1 MLEIS
6 IILAGVITLI
16 LLKIFL
22 NVDFKK
28 LKKLNIES
36 NGNLSDITDK
46 ISKIN
51 QENMFKDILKE
62 LDCKDVKVNVAPE
75 YNSCLY
81 TIFNNTIT
89 IGKFKEEY
97 MKPQTIAH
105 ECIHASQNKITLWAN
120 FIFTNIYLLF
130 WIVISVLAL
139 LNKLPNTSVFII
151 AFIFASLIQYIIRY
165 SLENEAML
173 KAKFIAKEYIEE
185 NKTLNKEEE
194 QLLLNEYDRVNKL
207 GIPFMNYYQISMNII
222 KIMILAFIC
231 LI

>member
-1 MLEIS
+1 MC
-6 IILAGVITLI
+6 
-16 LLKIFL
+16 
-22 NVDFKK
+22 
-28 LKKLNIES
+28 
-36 NGNLSDITDK
+36 
-46 ISKIN
+46 
-51 QENMFKDILKE
+51 KDILKE

>member
-51 QENMFKDILKE
+51 QENMCKDILKE
-62 LDCKDVKVNVAPE
+62 LNCKDVKVNVAPE

>member
-36 NGNLSDITDK
+36 NDNLSDITDK

-51 QENMFKDILKE
+51 QENMCKDILKK
-62 LDCKDVKVNVAPE
+62 LDCKDVTVNVAPE

-130 WIVISVLAL
+130 WIIISVLAL
-139 LNKLPNTSVFII
+139 LNKLPNTHILII
-151 AFIFASLIQYIIRY
+151 AFIFTSLIQYIIRY

-185 NKTLNKEEE
+185 NKLLNKEEE
-194 QLLLNEYDRVNKL
+194 QVLLNEYDRVNKL

-222 KIMILAFIC
+222 KIMILAFVC

>member
-1 MLEIS
+1 M
-6 IILAGVITLI
+6 
-16 LLKIFL
+16 K
-22 NVDFKK
+22 NV
-28 LKKLNIES
+28 
-36 NGNLSDITDK
+36 
-46 ISKIN
+46 
-51 QENMFKDILKE
+51 
-62 LDCKDVKVNVAPE
+62 
-75 YNSCLY
+75 
-81 TIFNNTIT
+81 
-89 IGKFKEEY
+89 
-97 MKPQTIAH
+97 
-105 ECIHASQNKITLWAN
+105 
-120 FIFTNIYLLF
+120 FTNIYLLF

>member
-6 IILAGVITLI
+6 IILSGVITLI

-36 NGNLSDITDK
+36 NDNLSDITDK

-51 QENMFKDILKE
+51 QENMCKNILKK

-130 WIVISVLAL
+130 WIIISILAL
-139 LNKLPNTSVFII
+139 LNKLPNTHIFII

-185 NKTLNKEEE
+185 NKLLNKEEE

-222 KIMILAFIC
+222 KIMILAFVC

>member
-1 MLEIS
+1 MFEIS

-36 NGNLSDITDK
+36 NDELSSITDK
-46 ISKIN
+46 LSKIN
-51 QENMFKDILKE
+51 EEKMCEDILKK

-97 MKPQTIAH
+97 MKLQTIAH

-130 WIVISVLAL
+130 WIIVSVFAI
-139 LNKLPNTSVFII
+139 LNKLPNTNIFII
-151 AFIFASLIQYIIRY
+151 AFIFLSIIQYIIRY
-165 SLENEAML
+165 SLENEAMIR
-173 KAKFIAKEYIEE
+173 AKFIAKEYIEE
-185 NKTLNKEEE
+185 NKVLNKAEE

-222 KIMILAFIC
+222 KIMVFAFIC

>member
-51 QENMFKDILKE
+51 QENMCKDILKE

-130 WIVISVLAL
+130 WIAISVLAL

>member
-1 MLEIS
+1 MFEIS

-36 NGNLSDITDK
+36 NDNLSDITDK

-51 QENMFKDILKE
+51 QENMCKDILKK

-97 MKPQTIAH
+97 MKPQTVAH

-130 WIVISVLAL
+130 WIVISILAL

-151 AFIFASLIQYIIRY
+151 TFIFASLIQYIIRY

-185 NKTLNKEEE
+185 NNLLNEEEE

-207 GIPFMNYYQISMNII
+207 GIPFMNYYQISMNIV
-222 KIMILAFIC
+222 KIMILAFVC

>member
-51 QENMFKDILKE
+51 QENMCKDILKE

-139 LNKLPNTSVFII
+139 LNKLPNTGVFII

>member
-51 QENMFKDILKE
+51 QENMCKDILKE

>member
-51 QENMFKDILKE
+51 QENMCKDILKE

-105 ECIHASQNKITLWAN
+105 ECLHASQNKITLWAN

>member
-1 MLEIS
+1 MFEIS

-36 NGNLSDITDK
+36 NDELSGITDK
-46 ISKIN
+46 LSKIN
-51 QENMFKDILKE
+51 EEKMCEDILKK

-89 IGKFKEEY
+89 IGKCKEEY

-105 ECIHASQNKITLWAN
+105 ECIHASQNKVTLWSN
-120 FIFTNIYLLF
+120 FIFTNFYLLF
-130 WIVISVLAL
+130 WIIVSVFAI
-139 LNKLPNTSVFII
+139 LNKLPNTNIFII
-151 AFIFASLIQYIIRY
+151 AFIFLSIIQYIIRY
-165 SLENEAML
+165 SLENEAMIR
-173 KAKFIAKEYIEE
+173 AKFIAKEYIEE
-185 NKTLNKEEE
+185 NKVLNKAEE

-222 KIMILAFIC
+222 KIMVFAFIC

>member
-51 QENMFKDILKE
+51 QENMCKDILKE

-222 KIMILAFIC
+222 KIMILAFVC

>member
-6 IILAGVITLI
+6 IILSGVITLI

-36 NGNLSDITDK
+36 NDNLSDITDK

-51 QENMFKDILKE
+51 QENMCKDILKK

-130 WIVISVLAL
+130 WIIISVLAL
-139 LNKLPNTSVFII
+139 LNKLPNTHIFII

-185 NKTLNKEEE
+185 NKLLNKEEE
-194 QLLLNEYDRVNKL
+194 QVLLNEYDRVNKL
-207 GIPFMNYYQISMNII
+207 GIPFMNYYQTSMNII
-222 KIMILAFIC
+222 KIMILTFVC

>member
-1 MLEIS
+1 MFEIS
-6 IILAGVITLI
+6 IILTGVITLI

-22 NVDFKK
+22 NINFKE
-28 LKKLNIES
+28 LKKLNIKTNDDLS
-36 NGNLSDITDK
+36 NITDK
-46 ISKIN
+46 LSKVN
-51 QENMFKDILKE
+51 EKDMCEDILRK
-62 LDCKDVKVNVAPE
+62 LDCKNVKVNIEPE
-75 YNSCLY
+75 YSSCLY

-105 ECIHASQNKITLWAN
+105 ECIHASQNKVTLWAN

-130 WIVISVLAL
+130 WIIASVFAI
-139 LNKLPNTSVFII
+139 LNKLPYTNIFII
-151 AFIFASLIQYIIRY
+151 AFVFASLIQYIIRY
-165 SLENEAML
+165 SLENEAMT
-173 KAKFIAKEYIEE
+173 KATFIAKEYIEE
-185 NKTLNKEEE
+185 NKLLNKEEE
-194 QLLLNEYDRVNKL
+194 QKLLKEYERVNKL

>member
-51 QENMFKDILKE
+51 QENMCKDILKE

-130 WIVISVLAL
+130 WIVIIVLAL

>member
-1 MLEIS
+1 M
-6 IILAGVITLI
+6 
-16 LLKIFL
+16 
-22 NVDFKK
+22 
-28 LKKLNIES
+28 
-36 NGNLSDITDK
+36 SDITDK

-51 QENMFKDILKE
+51 QENMCKDILKE

-151 AFIFASLIQYIIRY
+151 AFIFASLIQYIIN